1 VLEGG
6 DTHYPSVGTGIAYP
20 QSAAAPAFSGDY
32 GLRFTQELEGS
43 ENDGT
48 GQWNA
53 NSTTTPP
60 SLSGAAD
67 VNISGANQ
75 DQPFTGTFAAPTAAT
90 PFPGTLLGTT
100 NNTVSSAVFS
110 PQITVDYYFIDASH
124 GFFIET
130 DLLTRAHSRTDKCRS
145 DITPSGL
152 PSAAVAIGKRAR
164 TRGLSSVGGAP
175 SLTNDGRLLLFART
189 PTGALHCEI

>member
-1 VLEGG
+1 
-6 DTHYPSVGTGIAYP
+6 
-20 QSAAAPAFSGDY
+20 
-32 GLRFTQELEGS
+32 
-43 ENDGT
+43 
-48 GQWNA
+48 
-53 NSTTTPP
+53 
-60 SLSGAAD
+60 
-67 VNISGANQ
+67 
-75 DQPFTGTFAAPTAAT
+75 
-90 PFPGTLLGTT
+90 
-100 NNTVSSAVFS
+100 VFS

-152 PSAAVAIGKRAR
+152 PSAAVAHRENGLVPG
-164 TRGLSSVGGAP
+164 GLSSVGGAP